1 MTVDFTPYSIDCY
14 TTCHHVLLLKKQQTE
29 SPFLI
34 QNISFSSV
42 NNGLSFS
49 FFQVSLLK
57 VLVRSAGSIGAMMPP
72 LSLQKPSPSL
82 EGNKRWFIL
91 EPDVS
96 DQSPG
101 TQAQFTLNSMFKVVP
116 VSVMVL

>member
-1 MTVDFTPYSIDCY
+1 M
-14 TTCHHVLLLKKQQTE
+14 
-29 SPFLI
+29 
-34 QNISFSSV
+34 
-42 NNGLSFS
+42 
-49 FFQVSLLK
+49 SLPK
-57 VLVRSAGSIGAMMPP
+57 VLVRSAGSIGAMKTP

-91 EPDVS
+91 EPDVR

-101 TQAQFTLNSMFKVVP
+101 TQAQFTLNSMFIVVA